1 MVNHIEKKVIP
12 VKILHTSDWHLGK
25 RPAGTEIYSET
36 RYQDY
41 FKAAEYIV
49 QQAINE
55 KVELF
60 IISGDLFDS
69 NRIDP
74 DILYRTENILKN
86 LKDANITTLAILGNH
101 DTSYERDSWINY
113 LEKKDL
119 IINLDFFREGENF
132 QFKPYV
138 YQGLKIYGIPY
149 QGSLTEETL
158 QALAQELD
166 GKDNI
171 VLTHTAINDFE
182 SQNWFLPG
190 CVKSEVIDLFADKVI
205 YIAAGH
211 FHSYKAYPK
220 DKPFFFIP
228 GSPEYWD
235 IYEKDDKGFI
245 IFDVEEK
252 THRFYQSFRRKRSM
266 YKTTISQID
275 EFIDNL
281 SVQDGEIIILTIT
294 IDQDTNNDIS
304 KIKDTLKNKG
314 ALTIDIKFDY
324 SLRGFQNSQIDP
336 HLSKKLMEKQI
347 ISGWENLFAST
358 QTNVERTYE
367 FLQKAKTLLEEN
379 ADTNNLFEPFD
390 NLLNQLTTGAEEK

>member
-1 MVNHIEKKVIP
+1 M
-12 VKILHTSDWHLGK
+12 KILHTSDWHLGK
-25 RPAGTEIYSET
+25 RPAGTEVYSET

-41 FKAAEYIV
+41 FNAAEYIV
-49 QQAINE
+49 QQAISE
-55 KVELF
+55 RVELF

-74 DILYRTENILKN
+74 DILYRTESILKS
-86 LKDANITTLAILGNH
+86 LKDANIKTLAISGNH

-113 LEKKDL
+113 LERKGL

-132 QFKPYV
+132 QFKPYI
-138 YQGLKIYGIPY
+138 YQNLKIYGIPY
-149 QGSLTEETL
+149 QGNLTEETL
-158 QALAQELD
+158 QALAQVLD
-166 GKDNI
+166 GQDNI
-171 VLTHTAINDFE
+171 VITHTAISDFE

-190 CVKSEVIDLFADKVI
+190 CVRSEFIDIFADKVL

-245 IFDVEEK
+245 IFDIEKK
-252 THRFYQSFRRKRSM
+252 THEFRQSFKRKRSM
-266 YKTTISQID
+266 YKTTISQI
-275 EFIDNL
+275 EQFINNL
-281 SVQDGEIIILTIT
+281 SITNGEIIILTVT
-294 IDQDTNNDIS
+294 IDQDLNTDINE
-304 KIKDTLKNKG
+304 IKDILKNKG
-314 ALTIDIKFDY
+314 ALTVDIKFDY
-324 SLRGFQNSQIDP
+324 SLKGYQNNQIDP
-336 HLSKKLMEKQI
+336 HLSKELIEKQI
-347 ISGWENLFAST
+347 IGGWENLFAST
-358 QTNVERTYE
+358 QLNIDRTYD

-379 ADTNNLFEPFD
+379 DDTKNLFESFD